1 MNNRRQQEFDLSI
14 KNAVKSSADFIHRQA
29 MEKKQAQ
36 QQPAVKSAIET
47 IDGIEFVFTKIS
59 GR

>member
-1 MNNRRQQEFDLSI
+1 MNNRRQQKFDLSI

-29 MEKKQAQ
+29 MEKKQQ
-36 QQPAVKSAIET
+36 QDQPQGVSTIET